1 MTKPGWQVRRIR
13 WCSVFWCSFWFW
25 EGARG
30 PSNQRNSLLLNVSPQ
45 FGEVVHLAVVG
56 DEDRRL
62 FVGHWY
68 AAAGG
73 KIQYGEPSTAGADV
87 GTVGKALLPQAG
99 IVRSAV
105 SLDVGHAAQHF
116 PVPTIH
122 QAANSAHQGASGSWM
137 AMYECK
143 WDSPDAAQQLPKHYL
158 CAAECCDHFHA
169 VVTMS
174 SSE

>member
-30 PSNQRNSLLLNVSPQ
+30 PSNQRNSLLLNRSPQ

-56 DEDRRL
+56 DEHRPL

-73 KIQYGEPSTAGADV
+73 KIRYGEPSTAEADV
-87 GTVGKALLPQAG
+87 GTVGTSRNRPVRGEPGRGSCRSTLPC
-99 IVRSAV
+99 SHN
-105 SLDVGHAAQHF
+105 SL
-116 PVPTIH
+116 
-122 QAANSAHQGASGSWM
+122 
-137 AMYECK
+137 
-143 WDSPDAAQQLPKHYL
+143 
-158 CAAECCDHFHA
+158 
-169 VVTMS
+169 
-174 SSE
+174 